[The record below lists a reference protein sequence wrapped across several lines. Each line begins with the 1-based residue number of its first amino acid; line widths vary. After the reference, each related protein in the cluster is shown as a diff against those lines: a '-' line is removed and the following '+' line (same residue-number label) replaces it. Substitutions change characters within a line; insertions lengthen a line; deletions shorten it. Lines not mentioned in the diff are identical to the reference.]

1 MRGEEAKMRTHL
13 SHRNSFSPLA
23 LVPLAVAI
31 SGCAVVGD
39 IFKAGIWAGVF
50 AVVCLAAVL
59 TLLVRTL
66 GG

>member
-1 MRGEEAKMRTHL
+1 MRTHL